1 MLTQLKRQIAV
12 KIRSYAAQVSLT
24 QKDIA
29 ELTSTTQPRVS
40 DLFNLKT
47 DKFSLDM
54 LFKMLQNLDLNVT
67 LTIGD

>member
-1 MLTQLKRQIAV
+1 MLKGMKKQIAV

-40 DLFNLKT
+40 DLFNLKI

-54 LFKMLQNLDLNVT
+54 LFKMLQNLDIETT
-67 LTIGD
+67 LTFK